1 MIRLAH
7 ITSYLLHPLFILLYN
22 SLLLMCLKPHWFGIH
37 HVKEA
42 GLLILL
48 ILIYTIIIPI
58 IGILLLRFI
67 GLIKTIQLEDKMDRI
82 APLIICIVF
91 YLWLYINLKQNP
103 DMPKAFLS
111 LILGSIISLCLA
123 FVINN
128 WVKVSLHT
136 IAMGGLIC
144 FWLIIRY
151 YFCTDDIMYFRFK
164 ETEVSRFHIHQ
175 LLGISL
181 ILGGWI
187 GTSRLFLKAHTSEEI
202 YLGYVIGIISIIIAF
217 KYMY

>member
-7 ITSYLLHPLFILLYN
+7 ITSYLLHPIFILLYN

-48 ILIYTIIIPI
+48 VLIYTIIIPI

-67 GLIKTIQLEDKMDRI
+67 GLIKTIHLEDKMDRI
-82 APLIICIVF
+82 APL
-91 YLWLYINLKQNP
+91 NP

-128 WVKVSLHT
+128 WLKVSLHT
-136 IAMGGLIC
+136 IAIGGLIC

-187 GTSRLFLKAHTSEEI
+187 GTSRLYLKAHTSEEV